1 MQDPIKP
8 VPTPDQKFHDGNPS
22 TGELGTI
29 VSADWLNTVQ
39 SALQATQQEVLSV
52 IGSNNGQKADPARQD
67 QLLQAIK
74 QLAWGG
80 NAKPT
85 TLAGYGIA
93 DGLTL
98 RPQLGDKVDLNNIAD
113 DGLYHN
119 PGNAYAANGTNYPAP
134 YAGLLFVFAD
144 GEMVY
149 QQYQSY
155 NNAGCWYRCR
165 YRGNWTQWQKLADA
179 ATTLA
184 GYGITDGATK
194 AELKAAVDG
203 LVSGAPGALNTLQE
217 LAAALGNDNNF
228 ATTITNKLAGKA
240 DKSSSLSGYG
250 INTLALSTAQTA
262 QIIKT
267 TPNVYDGNIYTN
279 GTLELRSTGTDFP
292 SIGLHRPGNTAVAL
306 VHKGHGNDLLVLK
319 ENSGEEYRVWH
330 SGNDNSIIKRR
341 RTQLHAD
348 DKTSLDTSI
357 TAGEMGFN
365 YGTSSNVTGPYI
377 AFGGL
382 GDVNGNLN
390 YSCQLT
396 ADYSSG
402 YVMRFRTRNDDAN
415 RWNPWHTLV
424 HEDSSVLLAKADKAS
439 TLAGYGITDA
449 ASKNELNA
457 AVDGVISPR
466 NTLLTTA
473 QTTAI
478 VKTTPNQYDP
488 NIYARGTMMLQST
501 GDDFPSL
508 GLHRPGKSAVALV
521 HKNYGPETL
530 VLKEASGAEYRVWHS
545 GNFNPGSSLVQDIRL
560 GAMESV
566 MIWNGPGYSDTAGYV
581 ITGVVNGNTD
591 AFPDVVQRRPLQ
603 KQINGTWYTIS
614 SI

>member
-8 VPTPDQKFHDGNPS
+8 VPTPDQKFHDGDPR

-39 SALQATQQEVLSV
+39 SAIQTTQQEVLSV

-67 QLLQAIK
+67 QLVQAIK

-98 RPQLGDKVDLNNIAD
+98 RPQLGDRVDLNNIAD

-119 PGNAYAANGTNYPAP
+119 PANAYAANGANYPAP

-149 QQYQSY
+149 QQYQCY

-165 YRGNWTQWQKLADA
+165 YRGNWSQWQKLADA

-228 ATTITNKLAGKA
+228 ASTITNKLAGKA
-240 DKSSSLSGYG
+240 DKSSSLAGYG
-250 INTLALSTAQTA
+250 INTLELSTGQTA
-262 QIIKT
+262 RVIKT
-267 TPNVYDGNIYTN
+267 TANNYDNGIYSN

-292 SIGLHRPGNTAVAL
+292 SLGLHRPGNSAVAL
-306 VHKGHGNDLLVLK
+306 VHKGYGDDTLMLK
-319 ENSGEEYRVWH
+319 EGSGNEYRVWH
-330 SGNDNSIIKRR
+330 GGNDASFIKRR
-341 RTQLHAD
+341 RYRISID
-348 DKTSLDTSI
+348 DKTSLDDAI
-357 TAGEMGFN
+357 TACETGFN
-365 YGTSSNVTGPYI
+365 YGTSSGVTGPYI

-382 GDVNGNLN
+382 GEANSNLN
-390 YSCQLT
+390 YPCQLT
-396 ADYSSG
+396 ADYTTG

-415 RWNPWHTLV
+415 RWNPWHTLIHDGHLTGQV
-424 HEDSSVLLAKADKAS
+424 AFFAMATPPDGWLPANGAAISRSTFASLFAAISTTYGAGDGTTTFNLPDLRGEFVRGWDANVDQGRVFGSKQKGSLVIHNDDQDTYAGGIINNMTNKAVRDV
-439 TLAGYGITDA
+439 AGYDFVPEVKDYTSGLVINNLTL
-449 ASKNELNA
+449 LNQQT
-457 AVDGVISPR
+457 ISQVFAGNPQNWMYMTRPR
-466 NTLLTTA
+466 NIALLPC
-473 QTTAI
+473 I
-478 VKTTPNQYDP
+478 KY
-488 NIYARGTMMLQST
+488 
-501 GDDFPSL
+501 
-508 GLHRPGKSAVALV
+508 
-521 HKNYGPETL
+521 
-530 VLKEASGAEYRVWHS
+530 
-545 GNFNPGSSLVQDIRL
+545 
-560 GAMESV
+560 
-566 MIWNGPGYSDTAGYV
+566 
-581 ITGVVNGNTD
+581 
-591 AFPDVVQRRPLQ
+591 
-603 KQINGTWYTIS
+603 
-614 SI
+614 

>member
-29 VSADWLNTVQ
+29 VSASWLNTVQ
-39 SALQATQQEVLSV
+39 SAIQTTQQEVLSV
-52 IGSNNGQKADPARQD
+52 INSNNGQQADPARQD

-98 RPQLGDKVDLNNIAD
+98 RPQLGDKADLNNIAD

-119 PGNAYAANGTNYPAP
+119 PANAYAANGANYPVP

-149 QQYQSY
+149 QQYQSF

-165 YRGNWTQWQKLADA
+165 YRGNWNQWQKLADA

-228 ATTITNKLAGKA
+228 ASTITNKLAGKA
-240 DKSSSLSGYG
+240 DKSSSLAGYG

-267 TPNVYDGNIYTN
+267 TPNNYDNSLYTN

-292 SIGLHRPGNTAVAL
+292 SLGLHRPGNSAVAL
-306 VHKGHGNDLLVLK
+306 VHKGYGNDTLMLK
-319 ENSGEEYRVWH
+319 EASGGEYRVWH
-330 SGNDNSIIKRR
+330 SGNDASFIKRR
-341 RTQLHAD
+341 RYRVSSD
-348 DKTSLDTSI
+348 DKTSLDNDVV
-357 TAGEMGFN
+357 AGEMGFN
-365 YGTSSNVTGPYI
+365 YGTSSGVTGPFI

-382 GDVNGNLN
+382 GEANSNLN
-390 YSCQLT
+390 YPCQLT
-396 ADYSSG
+396 ADYTTG

-415 RWNPWHTLV
+415 RWNPWHTLIHDGHLTGQIAFFAMTTPPDGWLPANGAAISRSTFASLFAAIGTTYGAGDGTTTFNLPDLRGEFV
-424 HEDSSVLLAKADKAS
+424 RGWDANVDQGRVFGSKQKGSLVIHNDDQDTYAGGIINNMTNKAVRDV
-439 TLAGYGITDA
+439 AGYDFVPEVKDYTSGLVINNLTL
-449 ASKNELNA
+449 LNQQT
-457 AVDGVISPR
+457 ISQVFAGNPQNWMYMTRPR
-466 NTLLTTA
+466 NIALLPC
-473 QTTAI
+473 I
-478 VKTTPNQYDP
+478 KY
-488 NIYARGTMMLQST
+488 
-501 GDDFPSL
+501 
-508 GLHRPGKSAVALV
+508 
-521 HKNYGPETL
+521 
-530 VLKEASGAEYRVWHS
+530 
-545 GNFNPGSSLVQDIRL
+545 
-560 GAMESV
+560 
-566 MIWNGPGYSDTAGYV
+566 
-581 ITGVVNGNTD
+581 
-591 AFPDVVQRRPLQ
+591 
-603 KQINGTWYTIS
+603 
-614 SI
+614 

>member
-39 SALQATQQEVLSV
+39 SAIQTTQQEVLSV
-52 IGSNNGQKADPARQD
+52 INSNNGQKADPARQD
-67 QLLQAIK
+67 QLVQAIK

-85 TLAGYGIA
+85 TLSGYGIA

-98 RPQLGDKVDLNNIAD
+98 RPQLGDRVDLNNIAD

-119 PGNAYAANGTNYPAP
+119 PANAYAANGANYPVP

-149 QQYQSY
+149 QQYQSF

-165 YRGNWTQWQKLADA
+165 YRGNWAQWQKLADA

-240 DKSSSLSGYG
+240 DKSSSLAGYG
-250 INTLALSTAQTA
+250 INTLALSTAQTS

-267 TPNVYDGNIYTN
+267 TPNVYDSNLYSN
-279 GTLELRSTGTDFP
+279 GTLELRSTGSDFP
-292 SIGLHRPGNTAVAL
+292 SLGLHRPGNSAVAL
-306 VHKGHGNDLLVLK
+306 VHKGYGNDTLMLK
-319 ENSGEEYRVWH
+319 EGSGNEYRVWH
-330 SGNDNSIIKRR
+330 GGNDASFIKRR
-341 RTQLHAD
+341 RYRISVD
-348 DKTSLDTSI
+348 DKTSLDDAIAACET
-357 TAGEMGFN
+357 GFN
-365 YGTSSNVTGPYI
+365 YGTSSGVTGPFI

-382 GDVNGNLN
+382 GEANSNLN
-390 YSCQLT
+390 YPCQLT
-396 ADYSSG
+396 ADYTTG

-415 RWNPWHTLV
+415 RWNPWHTLIHDGHLTGQV
-424 HEDSSVLLAKADKAS
+424 AFFAMTTPPDGWLPANGAAISRSTFASLFAAISTTYGAGDGTTTFNLPDLRGEFVRGWDANVDQGRVFGSKQKGSLVIHNDDQDTYAGGIINNMTNKAVRDV
-439 TLAGYGITDA
+439 AGYDFVPEVKDYTSGLVINNLTL
-449 ASKNELNA
+449 LNQQT
-457 AVDGVISPR
+457 ISQVFAGNPQNWMYMTRPR
-466 NTLLTTA
+466 NIALLPC
-473 QTTAI
+473 I
-478 VKTTPNQYDP
+478 KY
-488 NIYARGTMMLQST
+488 
-501 GDDFPSL
+501 
-508 GLHRPGKSAVALV
+508 
-521 HKNYGPETL
+521 
-530 VLKEASGAEYRVWHS
+530 
-545 GNFNPGSSLVQDIRL
+545 
-560 GAMESV
+560 
-566 MIWNGPGYSDTAGYV
+566 
-581 ITGVVNGNTD
+581 
-591 AFPDVVQRRPLQ
+591 
-603 KQINGTWYTIS
+603 
-614 SI
+614 

>member
-93 DGLTL
+93 DGLTM
-98 RPQLGDKVDLNNIAD
+98 RPPLGDKVDLNNIVD

-119 PGNAYAANGTNYPAP
+119 PANAYAANGANYPAP

-149 QQYQSY
+149 QQYQSF

-165 YRGNWTQWQKLADA
+165 YRGNWSQWQKLADA

-228 ATTITNKLAGKA
+228 AATITNKLAGKA
-240 DKSSSLSGYG
+240 DKSSSLAGYG

-262 QIIKT
+262 QIFKT
-267 TPNVYDGNIYTN
+267 TPNVYDNNLYTN

-292 SIGLHRPGNTAVAL
+292 ALGLHRPGNSAVAL
-306 VHKGHGNDLLVLK
+306 VHKSYGDDTLVLK
-319 ENSGEEYRVWH
+319 EATGSEYRVWH
-330 SGNDNSIIKRR
+330 SGNDSQIIKKRR
-341 RTQLHAD
+341 YRVHAD
-348 DKTSLDTSI
+348 D
-357 TAGEMGFN
+357 
-365 YGTSSNVTGPYI
+365 GTSWIPRSP
-377 AFGGL
+377 
-382 GDVNGNLN
+382 
-390 YSCQLT
+390 
-396 ADYSSG
+396 
-402 YVMRFRTRNDDAN
+402 
-415 RWNPWHTLV
+415 
-424 HEDSSVLLAKADKAS
+424 LAKWAS
-439 TLAGYGITDA
+439 TMRLPA
-449 ASKNELNA
+449 ASMARSSPSA
-457 AVDGVISPR
+457 A
-466 NTLLTTA
+466 
-473 QTTAI
+473 
-478 VKTTPNQYDP
+478 
-488 NIYARGTMMLQST
+488 
-501 GDDFPSL
+501 
-508 GLHRPGKSAVALV
+508 
-521 HKNYGPETL
+521 
-530 VLKEASGAEYRVWHS
+530 
-545 GNFNPGSSLVQDIRL
+545 
-560 GAMESV
+560 
-566 MIWNGPGYSDTAGYV
+566 
-581 ITGVVNGNTD
+581 
-591 AFPDVVQRRPLQ
+591 
-603 KQINGTWYTIS
+603 
-614 SI
+614 

>member
-93 DGLTL
+93 DGLTM
-98 RPQLGDKVDLNNIAD
+98 RPQLGDKVDLNNIVD

-119 PGNAYAANGTNYPAP
+119 PYDAYASNGANYPVAQ
-134 YAGLLFVFAD
+134 AGLLFVYAD
-144 GEMVY
+144 GQMVY

-155 NNAGCWYRCR
+155 YNAGCWYRCR

-228 ATTITNKLAGKA
+228 AATVTNKLAGKA
-240 DKSSSLSGYG
+240 DKSSSLAGYG
-250 INTLALSTAQTA
+250 INTLALSTAQTS

-267 TPNVYDGNIYTN
+267 TPNVYDNNLYTS

-292 SIGLHRPGNTAVAL
+292 SLGLHRPGN
-306 VHKGHGNDLLVLK
+306 
-319 ENSGEEYRVWH
+319 
-330 SGNDNSIIKRR
+330 
-341 RTQLHAD
+341 
-348 DKTSLDTSI
+348 
-357 TAGEMGFN
+357 
-365 YGTSSNVTGPYI
+365 
-377 AFGGL
+377 
-382 GDVNGNLN
+382 
-390 YSCQLT
+390 
-396 ADYSSG
+396 
-402 YVMRFRTRNDDAN
+402 
-415 RWNPWHTLV
+415 
-424 HEDSSVLLAKADKAS
+424 
-439 TLAGYGITDA
+439 
-449 ASKNELNA
+449 
-457 AVDGVISPR
+457 
-466 NTLLTTA
+466 
-473 QTTAI
+473 
-478 VKTTPNQYDP
+478 
-488 NIYARGTMMLQST
+488 
-501 GDDFPSL
+501 
-508 GLHRPGKSAVALV
+508 SAVALV
-521 HKNYGPETL
+521 HKNYGDDTL
-530 VLKEASGAEYRVWHS
+530 MLKEATGGEYRVWHS
-545 GNFNPGSSLVQDIRL
+545 GNDGSIIRKRRYRISSDDKTSLDNDVVAGEMGFNYATSSGV
-560 GAMESV
+560 
-566 MIWNGPGYSDTAGYV
+566 NGPYIAFGGLSSNIDYSCQLTADYQNGNLIRFRTRNDDQAKRWNPWRTLIHEDYLTGQVAFFAMANPPQGWLKARGNAVSRTEYAALFAAIGTTYGAGDGSTTFNLPDLRGEFIRGWDDGRTVDNGRGFGTSQASQNLWHDHSIPTPTATAGNDTVLVDNSGAPLDYGCRLASNEV
-581 ITGVVNGNTD
+581 LAEWGKNPNVLRYATYGQGGNES
-591 AFPDVVQRRPLQ
+591 RPRNIALLACI
-603 KQINGTWYTIS
+603 KY
-614 SI
+614 

>member
-29 VSADWLNTVQ
+29 VSASWLNTVQ
-39 SALQATQQEVLSV
+39 SAIQTTQQEVLSV
-52 IGSNNGQKADPARQD
+52 INSNNGQLADPARQD
-67 QLLQAIK
+67 QLLQSIK

-119 PGNAYAANGTNYPAP
+119 PANAYAANGANYPVP

-149 QQYQSY
+149 QQYQSF

-165 YRGNWTQWQKLADA
+165 YRGNWSQWQKLADA

-228 ATTITNKLAGKA
+228 ASTITNKLAGKA
-240 DKSSSLSGYG
+240 DKSSSLAGYG

-267 TPNVYDGNIYTN
+267 TPNNYDNSLYTN

-292 SIGLHRPGNTAVAL
+292 SLGLHRPGNSAVAL
-306 VHKGHGNDLLVLK
+306 VHKGYGNDTLMLK
-319 ENSGEEYRVWH
+319 EASGGEYRVWH
-330 SGNDNSIIKRR
+330 SGNDASFIKRR
-341 RTQLHAD
+341 RYRVSVD
-348 DKTSLDTSI
+348 DKTSLDDAIAACET
-357 TAGEMGFN
+357 GFN
-365 YGTSSNVTGPYI
+365 YGTSSGVTGPFI

-382 GDVNGNLN
+382 GEANSNLN
-390 YSCQLT
+390 YPCQLT
-396 ADYSSG
+396 ADYTTG

-415 RWNPWHTLV
+415 RWNPWHTLIHDGHLTGQIAFFAMTTPPDGWLPANGAAISRSTFASLFAAIGTTYGAGDGTTTFNLPDLRGEFV
-424 HEDSSVLLAKADKAS
+424 RGWDANVDQGRVFGSKQKGSLVIHNDDQDTYAGGIINNMTNKAVRDV
-439 TLAGYGITDA
+439 AGYDFVPEVKDYTSGLVINNLTL
-449 ASKNELNA
+449 LNQQT
-457 AVDGVISPR
+457 ISQVFAGNPQNWMYMTRPR
-466 NTLLTTA
+466 NIALLPC
-473 QTTAI
+473 I
-478 VKTTPNQYDP
+478 KY
-488 NIYARGTMMLQST
+488 
-501 GDDFPSL
+501 
-508 GLHRPGKSAVALV
+508 
-521 HKNYGPETL
+521 
-530 VLKEASGAEYRVWHS
+530 
-545 GNFNPGSSLVQDIRL
+545 
-560 GAMESV
+560 
-566 MIWNGPGYSDTAGYV
+566 
-581 ITGVVNGNTD
+581 
-591 AFPDVVQRRPLQ
+591 
-603 KQINGTWYTIS
+603 
-614 SI
+614 

>member
-22 TGELGTI
+22 TGEMGTI
-29 VSADWLNTVQ
+29 VSASWLNTVQ
-39 SALQATQQEVLSV
+39 SAIQTTQQEVLSV
-52 IGSNNGQKADPARQD
+52 IGSNNGQQADQARQD

-98 RPQLGDKVDLNNIAD
+98 RPQLGDRVDLNNIAD

-119 PGNAYAANGTNYPAP
+119 PANAYAANGANYPAP

-149 QQYQSY
+149 QQYQCY

-165 YRGNWTQWQKLADA
+165 YRGSWSQWQKLADA

-228 ATTITNKLAGKA
+228 ASTITNKLAGKA
-240 DKSSSLSGYG
+240 DKSSSLAGYG
-250 INTLALSTAQTA
+250 INTLALSTAQTS

-267 TPNVYDGNIYTN
+267 TPNVYDSNLYSN

-292 SIGLHRPGNTAVAL
+292 ALGLHRPGNSGVAL
-306 VHKGHGNDLLVLK
+306 VHKSYGDETLVLK
-319 ENSGEEYRVWH
+319 EASGNEYRVWH
-330 SGNDNSIIKRR
+330 GGNDASFIKRR
-341 RTQLHAD
+341 RYRISPD
-348 DKTSLDTSI
+348 DKTSLDDVVI
-357 TAGEMGFN
+357 TCETGFN
-365 YGTSSNVTGPYI
+365 YGTSSGVNGPYI

-382 GDVNGNLN
+382 GDSNSNLN
-390 YSCQLT
+390 YPCQLT
-396 ADYSSG
+396 ADYING
-402 YVMRFRTRNDDAN
+402 YVMRFRTRNDDAK
-415 RWNPWHTLV
+415 RWNPWYTLV
-424 HEDSSVLLAKADKAS
+424 HEGHLTGQVAFFAMSAPPLGWLKANGAAVSRKDYPSLFAALGTYYGAGDGSTTFNLPDLRGEFVRGWDDGRGVDGGRGFGTKQNPTAIRCLIDKYSGGYPAGTFAVGAWDTENDWTNTVVEGNKTPTELNNTTYYVANASAVPGSGDNGAFSTRPRNIALLACIK
-439 TLAGYGITDA
+439 Y
-449 ASKNELNA
+449 
-457 AVDGVISPR
+457 
-466 NTLLTTA
+466 
-473 QTTAI
+473 
-478 VKTTPNQYDP
+478 
-488 NIYARGTMMLQST
+488 
-501 GDDFPSL
+501 
-508 GLHRPGKSAVALV
+508 
-521 HKNYGPETL
+521 
-530 VLKEASGAEYRVWHS
+530 
-545 GNFNPGSSLVQDIRL
+545 
-560 GAMESV
+560 
-566 MIWNGPGYSDTAGYV
+566 
-581 ITGVVNGNTD
+581 
-591 AFPDVVQRRPLQ
+591 
-603 KQINGTWYTIS
+603 
-614 SI
+614 

>member
-98 RPQLGDKVDLNNIAD
+98 RPPLGDKIDLNNIVD

-119 PGNAYAANGTNYPAP
+119 PGNAYAANGANYPVP
-134 YAGLLFVFAD
+134 YAGLLFVFSD
-144 GEMVY
+144 GGMVY

-155 NNAGCWYRCR
+155 KSAGCWYRCR
-165 YRGNWTQWQKLADA
+165 YLGNWSQWQKLADA

-194 AELKAAVDG
+194 TELKAAVDG

-228 ATTITNKLAGKA
+228 AATITNQLAGKA
-240 DKSSSLSGYG
+240 DKSSSLAGYG
-250 INTLALSTAQTA
+250 INTLALSTAQTS
-262 QIIKT
+262 QIFKT

-292 SIGLHRPGNTAVAL
+292 SLGLHRPGN
-306 VHKGHGNDLLVLK
+306 
-319 ENSGEEYRVWH
+319 
-330 SGNDNSIIKRR
+330 
-341 RTQLHAD
+341 
-348 DKTSLDTSI
+348 
-357 TAGEMGFN
+357 
-365 YGTSSNVTGPYI
+365 
-377 AFGGL
+377 
-382 GDVNGNLN
+382 
-390 YSCQLT
+390 
-396 ADYSSG
+396 
-402 YVMRFRTRNDDAN
+402 
-415 RWNPWHTLV
+415 
-424 HEDSSVLLAKADKAS
+424 
-439 TLAGYGITDA
+439 
-449 ASKNELNA
+449 
-457 AVDGVISPR
+457 
-466 NTLLTTA
+466 
-473 QTTAI
+473 
-478 VKTTPNQYDP
+478 
-488 NIYARGTMMLQST
+488 
-501 GDDFPSL
+501 
-508 GLHRPGKSAVALV
+508 SAVALV
-521 HKNYGPETL
+521 HKNYGDDTL
-530 VLKEASGAEYRVWHS
+530 MLKEAGGGEYRVWHS
-545 GNFNPGSSLVQDIRL
+545 GNDGSIIRKRRYRISSDDKTSLDNDVVAGEMGFNYATSSGVYGPYLAFGGLNGNIDHSCQLTADYGSGTTMRFRTRNDDAKRWNPWHTLIHEGHLTGQVAFFAMTTPPDGWLPANGAAVSRSTFASLFAAIGTTYGTGDGTTTFNLPDLRGEFVRGWDANVDQGRIFGSKQKGSLVIHNDDQDTYAGGIINNMTNKAVRD
-560 GAMESV
+560 V
-566 MIWNGPGYSDTAGYV
+566 AGYDFVPEVKDYTSGLV
-581 ITGVVNGNTD
+581 INNVTLLNQQSISQVFGSNPQNWMYMT
-591 AFPDVVQRRPLQ
+591 RPRNIALLPCI
-603 KQINGTWYTIS
+603 KY
-614 SI
+614 

>member
-29 VSADWLNTVQ
+29 VSASWLNTVQ
-39 SALQATQQEVLSV
+39 SAIQTTQQEVLSV
-52 IGSNNGQKADPARQD
+52 INSNNGQLADPARQD

-119 PGNAYAANGTNYPAP
+119 PANAYAANGANYPVP

-149 QQYQSY
+149 QQYQSF

-165 YRGNWTQWQKLADA
+165 YRGNWSQWQKLADA

-228 ATTITNKLAGKA
+228 ASTITNKLAGKA
-240 DKSSSLSGYG
+240 DKSSSLAGYG

-267 TPNVYDGNIYTN
+267 TPNNYDNSLYTN

-292 SIGLHRPGNTAVAL
+292 SLGLHRPGNSAVAL
-306 VHKGHGNDLLVLK
+306 VHKGYGNDTLMLK
-319 ENSGEEYRVWH
+319 EASGGEYRVWH
-330 SGNDNSIIKRR
+330 SGNDASFIKRR
-341 RTQLHAD
+341 RYRVSVD
-348 DKTSLDTSI
+348 DKTSLDDAIAACET
-357 TAGEMGFN
+357 GFN
-365 YGTSSNVTGPYI
+365 YGTSSGVTGPFI

-382 GDVNGNLN
+382 GEANSNLN
-390 YSCQLT
+390 YPCQLT
-396 ADYSSG
+396 ADYTTG

-415 RWNPWHTLV
+415 RWNPWHTLIHDGHLTGQIAFFAMTTPPDGWLPANGAAISRSTFASLFAAIGTTYGAGDGTTTFNLPDLRGEFV
-424 HEDSSVLLAKADKAS
+424 RGWDANVDQGRVFGSKQKGSLVIHNDDQDTYAGGIINNMTNKAVRDV
-439 TLAGYGITDA
+439 AGYDFVPEVKDYTSGLVINNLTL
-449 ASKNELNA
+449 LNQQT
-457 AVDGVISPR
+457 ISQVFAGNPQNWMYMTRPR
-466 NTLLTTA
+466 NIALLPC
-473 QTTAI
+473 I
-478 VKTTPNQYDP
+478 KY
-488 NIYARGTMMLQST
+488 
-501 GDDFPSL
+501 
-508 GLHRPGKSAVALV
+508 
-521 HKNYGPETL
+521 
-530 VLKEASGAEYRVWHS
+530 
-545 GNFNPGSSLVQDIRL
+545 
-560 GAMESV
+560 
-566 MIWNGPGYSDTAGYV
+566 
-581 ITGVVNGNTD
+581 
-591 AFPDVVQRRPLQ
+591 
-603 KQINGTWYTIS
+603 
-614 SI
+614 

>member
-29 VSADWLNTVQ
+29 VSASWLNTVQ
-39 SALQATQQEVLSV
+39 SAIQTTQQEVLSV
-52 IGSNNGQKADPARQD
+52 INSNNGQLADPARQD

-119 PGNAYAANGTNYPAP
+119 PANAYAANGANYPVP

-149 QQYQSY
+149 QQYQSF

-165 YRGNWTQWQKLADA
+165 YRGNWSQWQKLADA

-228 ATTITNKLAGKA
+228 ASTITNKLAGKA
-240 DKSSSLSGYG
+240 DKSSSLAGYG
-250 INTLALSTAQTA
+250 INTLALSTAQTS
-262 QIIKT
+262 QIFKT
-267 TPNVYDGNIYTN
+267 TPNVYDSNIYTN

-292 SIGLHRPGNTAVAL
+292 SLGLHRPGNSAVAL
-306 VHKGHGNDLLVLK
+306 VHKGYGNDTLMLK
-319 ENSGEEYRVWH
+319 EASGGEYRVWH
-330 SGNDNSIIKRR
+330 SGNDASFIKRR
-341 RTQLHAD
+341 RYRVSVD
-348 DKTSLDTSI
+348 DKTSLDDAIAACET
-357 TAGEMGFN
+357 GFN
-365 YGTSSNVTGPYI
+365 YGTSSGVTGPFI

-382 GDVNGNLN
+382 GEANSNLN
-390 YSCQLT
+390 YPCQLT
-396 ADYSSG
+396 ADYTTG

-415 RWNPWHTLV
+415 RWNPWHTLIHDGHLTGQV
-424 HEDSSVLLAKADKAS
+424 AFFAMTTPPDGWLPANGAAISRSTFASLFAAIGTTYGAGDGTTTFNLPDLRGEFVRGWDANVDQGRVFGSKQKGSLVIHNDDQDTYAGGIINNMTNKAVRDV
-439 TLAGYGITDA
+439 AGYDFVPEVKDYTSGLVINNLTL
-449 ASKNELNA
+449 LNQQT
-457 AVDGVISPR
+457 ISQVFAGNPQNWMYMTRPR
-466 NTLLTTA
+466 NIALLPC
-473 QTTAI
+473 I
-478 VKTTPNQYDP
+478 KY
-488 NIYARGTMMLQST
+488 
-501 GDDFPSL
+501 
-508 GLHRPGKSAVALV
+508 
-521 HKNYGPETL
+521 
-530 VLKEASGAEYRVWHS
+530 
-545 GNFNPGSSLVQDIRL
+545 
-560 GAMESV
+560 
-566 MIWNGPGYSDTAGYV
+566 
-581 ITGVVNGNTD
+581 
-591 AFPDVVQRRPLQ
+591 
-603 KQINGTWYTIS
+603 
-614 SI
+614 

>member
-29 VSADWLNTVQ
+29 VSASWLNTVQ
-39 SALQATQQEVLSV
+39 SAIQTTQQEVLSV
-52 IGSNNGQKADPARQD
+52 INSNNGQQADPARQD

-98 RPQLGDKVDLNNIAD
+98 RPQLGDKADLNNIAD

-119 PGNAYAANGTNYPAP
+119 PANAYAANGANYPVP

-149 QQYQSY
+149 QQYQSF

-165 YRGNWTQWQKLADA
+165 YRGNWSQWQKLADA

-228 ATTITNKLAGKA
+228 ASTITNKLAGKA
-240 DKSSSLSGYG
+240 DKSSSLAGYG

-267 TPNVYDGNIYTN
+267 TPNNYDNSLYTN

-292 SIGLHRPGNTAVAL
+292 SLGLHRPGNSAVAL
-306 VHKGHGNDLLVLK
+306 VHKGYGNDTLMLK
-319 ENSGEEYRVWH
+319 EASGGEYRVWH
-330 SGNDNSIIKRR
+330 SGNDASFIKRR
-341 RTQLHAD
+341 RYRVSVD
-348 DKTSLDTSI
+348 DKTSLDDAIAACET
-357 TAGEMGFN
+357 GFN
-365 YGTSSNVTGPYI
+365 YGTSSGVTGPFI

-382 GDVNGNLN
+382 GEANSNLN
-390 YSCQLT
+390 YPCQLT
-396 ADYSSG
+396 ADYTTG

-415 RWNPWHTLV
+415 RWNPWHTLIHDGHLTGQIAFFAMTTPPDGWLPANGAAISRSTFASLFAAIGTTYGAGDGTTTFNLPDLRGEFV
-424 HEDSSVLLAKADKAS
+424 RGWDANVDQGRVFGSKQKGSLVIHNDDQDTYAGGIINNMTNKAVRDV
-439 TLAGYGITDA
+439 AGYDFVPEVKDYTSGLVINNLTL
-449 ASKNELNA
+449 LNQQT
-457 AVDGVISPR
+457 ISQVFAGNPQNWMYMTRPR
-466 NTLLTTA
+466 NIALLPC
-473 QTTAI
+473 I
-478 VKTTPNQYDP
+478 KY
-488 NIYARGTMMLQST
+488 
-501 GDDFPSL
+501 
-508 GLHRPGKSAVALV
+508 
-521 HKNYGPETL
+521 
-530 VLKEASGAEYRVWHS
+530 
-545 GNFNPGSSLVQDIRL
+545 
-560 GAMESV
+560 
-566 MIWNGPGYSDTAGYV
+566 
-581 ITGVVNGNTD
+581 
-591 AFPDVVQRRPLQ
+591 
-603 KQINGTWYTIS
+603 
-614 SI
+614 

>member
-8 VPTPDQKFHDGNPS
+8 IPTPDQKFHDGNPAS
-22 TGELGTI
+22 GELGTI
-29 VSADWLNTVQ
+29 VSADWLNNVQ

-52 IGSNNGQKADPARQD
+52 LKDTGQASDPARQD
-67 QLLQAIK
+67 QLLQAVKKI
-74 QLAWGG
+74 AWGG
-80 NAKPT
+80 NSKPT
-85 TLAGYGIA
+85 TLAGYGIT

-98 RPQLGDKVDLNNIAD
+98 RPQLGDRVDLNNITD

-119 PGNAYAANGTNYPAP
+119 PADAYAANGINYPTAQ
-134 YAGLLFVFAD
+134 AGLLFVYSD
-144 GEMVY
+144 GQMVY

-155 NNAGCWYRCR
+155 ANAGIWYRCR
-165 YRGNWTQWQKLADA
+165 YGGNWPSWRKLSDA

-228 ATTITNKLAGKA
+228 ATSITNKLAAKA
-240 DKSSSLSGYG
+240 DKTNSLAGYG
-250 INTLALSTAQTA
+250 INTLALTTAQTS

-267 TPNVYDGNIYTN
+267 TPNTYDNNLYTN
-279 GTLELRSTGTDFP
+279 GTLELRSTGADFP
-292 SIGLHRPGNTAVAL
+292 SLGLHRPGNSAVAL
-306 VHKGHGNDLLVLK
+306 VHKGYGDDTLMLK
-319 ENSGEEYRVWH
+319 EAAGGEYRVWH
-330 SGNDNSIIKRR
+330 SGNDSQIIKKRR
-341 RTQLHAD
+341 YRVHTD
-348 DKTSLDTSI
+348 DGTSLDTSI
-357 TAGEMGFN
+357 SAGEMGFN
-365 YGTSSNVTGPYI
+365 YGTSSGVNGPFI

-382 GDVNGNLN
+382 GGSID

-396 ADYSSG
+396 ADYGSG
-402 YVMRFRTRNDDAN
+402 SIMRFRTRNDDAK

-424 HEDSSVLLAKADKAS
+424 HEDSPVLLAKADKAS
-439 TLAGYGITDA
+439 TLSGYGIADAVSQTDLKTA
-449 ASKNELNA
+449 LDKQNTNTYSYRGTLADGQEDGDLAPGVYTVQRSGYSDTLLNFPSSGSSAGVQLIANYDDELYLR
-457 AVDGVISPR
+457 VSRDSRTQWDGV
-466 NTLLTTA
+466 
-473 QTTAI
+473 
-478 VKTTPNQYDP
+478 
-488 NIYARGTMMLQST
+488 
-501 GDDFPSL
+501 
-508 GLHRPGKSAVALV
+508 KS
-521 HKNYGPETL
+521 KQ
-530 VLKEASGAEYRVWHS
+530 KRIWHS
-545 GNFNPGSSLVQDIRL
+545 GNLNPGSFVQDIRL

>member
-98 RPQLGDKVDLNNIAD
+98 RPQLGDKIDLNNIVD

-119 PGNAYAANGTNYPAP
+119 PGNDYAANGANYPTP
-134 YAGLLFVFAD
+134 HAGLLFVFSD
-144 GEMVY
+144 GLMVY
-149 QQYQSY
+149 QQYQCY
-155 NNAGCWYRCR
+155 DNAGCWYRCR
-165 YRGNWTQWQKLADA
+165 YRDNWSQWQRLADA

-217 LAAALGNDNNF
+217 LAAALDNDNNF
-228 ATTITNKLAGKA
+228 AATITNKLAGKA
-240 DKSSSLSGYG
+240 DKSSSLAGYG

-262 QIIKT
+262 QIVKT
-267 TPNVYDGNIYTN
+267 TPNVYDNNLYTN

-292 SIGLHRPGNTAVAL
+292 ALGLHRPGNSAVAL
-306 VHKGHGNDLLVLK
+306 VHKGYGDDTLVLK
-319 ENSGEEYRVWH
+319 EAAGGEYRVWH
-330 SGNDNSIIKRR
+330 SGNDGQFIKKRR
-341 RTQLHAD
+341 GRIHAD
-348 DKTSLDTSI
+348 DKTSLDTSVA
-357 TAGEMGFN
+357 AGEMGFN
-365 YGTSSNVTGPYI
+365 YGTSSGIYGPFI

-382 GDVNGNLN
+382 VDNNIN

-396 ADYSSG
+396 ADYGNGSM
-402 YVMRFRTRNDDAN
+402 MRFRTRNDDGTTG
-415 RWNPWHTLV
+415 RWNPWRTLIHEDYLTGQVAFFAMSAPPLGWLKANGAAVSRKDYPSLFAALGTYYGAGDGSTTFNLPDLRGEFVRGWDDGRGVDNGRGFGTWQKGTLTFSDPSLTSPCVASLV
-424 HEDSSVLLAKADKAS
+424 HRNDNTVIGYLDLGADPVDKNKYDLGLSVSTANGVYLPDLDSGGWANGYGSTRPRNIALLACIK
-439 TLAGYGITDA
+439 Y
-449 ASKNELNA
+449 
-457 AVDGVISPR
+457 
-466 NTLLTTA
+466 
-473 QTTAI
+473 
-478 VKTTPNQYDP
+478 
-488 NIYARGTMMLQST
+488 
-501 GDDFPSL
+501 
-508 GLHRPGKSAVALV
+508 
-521 HKNYGPETL
+521 
-530 VLKEASGAEYRVWHS
+530 
-545 GNFNPGSSLVQDIRL
+545 
-560 GAMESV
+560 
-566 MIWNGPGYSDTAGYV
+566 
-581 ITGVVNGNTD
+581 
-591 AFPDVVQRRPLQ
+591 
-603 KQINGTWYTIS
+603 
-614 SI
+614 

>member
-52 IGSNNGQKADPARQD
+52 IGSNNDQKADPARQD

-93 DGLTL
+93 DGLTM
-98 RPQLGDKVDLNNIAD
+98 RPPLGDKIDLNNIVD

-119 PGNAYAANGTNYPAP
+119 PGNAYAANGANYPVP
-134 YAGLLFVFAD
+134 YAGLLFVFSD
-144 GEMVY
+144 GGMVY

-155 NNAGCWYRCR
+155 KSAGCWYRCR
-165 YRGNWTQWQKLADA
+165 YLGNWSQWQKLADA

-203 LVSGAPGALNTLQE
+203 LVSGAPGALDTLQE

-228 ATTITNKLAGKA
+228 AATITNKLAGKA
-240 DKSSSLSGYG
+240 DKSSSLAGYG

-262 QIIKT
+262 QIVKT
-267 TPNVYDGNIYTN
+267 TPNVYDNNLYTN

-292 SIGLHRPGNTAVAL
+292 ALGLHRPGNSAVAL
-306 VHKGHGNDLLVLK
+306 VHKNYGDDTLMLK
-319 ENSGEEYRVWH
+319 EAAGGEYRVWH
-330 SGNDNSIIKRR
+330 SGNDGSIVKRR
-341 RTQLHAD
+341 RTRIHAD
-348 DKTSLDTSI
+348 DGTSLDTSI

-365 YGTSSNVTGPYI
+365 YATSSGVNGPFL

-382 GDVNGNLN
+382 WGNLD
-390 YSCQLT
+390 YSCQVT
-396 ADYSSG
+396 ADYG
-402 YVMRFRTRNDDAN
+402 LGTTIRFRTCNSDIKGG
-415 RWNPWHTLV
+415 RWNPWRTLI
-424 HEDSSVLLAKADKAS
+424 HEDYLTGQVAFFAMSAPPQGWLKANGAAVSRKDYPSLFAALGTYYGAGDGSTTFNLPDLRGEFVRGWDDGRGVDNGRGFGTWQKGTLTLSDPSLTSPCVASLIHRNDNTAIGYVDLGADAADKNKYDIGLSYSPAGGVYQADLDSGGWANGYGSTRPRNIALLACIK
-439 TLAGYGITDA
+439 Y
-449 ASKNELNA
+449 
-457 AVDGVISPR
+457 
-466 NTLLTTA
+466 
-473 QTTAI
+473 
-478 VKTTPNQYDP
+478 
-488 NIYARGTMMLQST
+488 
-501 GDDFPSL
+501 
-508 GLHRPGKSAVALV
+508 
-521 HKNYGPETL
+521 
-530 VLKEASGAEYRVWHS
+530 
-545 GNFNPGSSLVQDIRL
+545 
-560 GAMESV
+560 
-566 MIWNGPGYSDTAGYV
+566 
-581 ITGVVNGNTD
+581 
-591 AFPDVVQRRPLQ
+591 
-603 KQINGTWYTIS
+603 
-614 SI
+614 